1 MSAGALPPEFIH
13 GSRRTFFLSLAV
25 GFCRR
30 PSTSLQSVSRISV
43 AECRQVHDSS
53 PAFIAAH
60 QRTNAAYVCHIV
72 ISAEVS
78 VCVGDSG
85 RLTWFKYFV
94 PGLAFFM

>member
-53 PAFIAAH
+53 PAFIVALASVLFLS
-60 QRTNAAYVCHIV
+60 APPAYVC
-72 ISAEVS
+72 ISWALCS
-78 VCVGDSG
+78 SL
-85 RLTWFKYFV
+85 RL
-94 PGLAFFM
+94 